1 MIVGAGVGS
10 DVGNDVGAV
19 GVFVGGAVVG
29 FFVHVGARV
38 GPYVGGAG
46 AAVGSYWAR
55 AAASS
60 HKKCIFM
67 AALFIVAHGC
77 PFLWSEAVRNFP
89 TAGNAAP
96 AGSRAAMT
104 ESHLRIGWC
113 RTPCKFGG

>member
-46 AAVGSYWAR
+46 ADVGSYWAR

-60 HKKCIFM
+60 HKKYIFM
-67 AALFIVAHGC
+67 AALLSSRMAAHRLGVVLFCVPTLKNAALAGPRRGFIV
-77 PFLWSEAVRNFP
+77 
-89 TAGNAAP
+89 
-96 AGSRAAMT
+96 
-104 ESHLRIGWC
+104 SHLG
-113 RTPCKFGG
+113 

>member
-60 HKKCIFM
+60 HKKYIFM
-67 AALFIVAHGC
+67 AALLSSRMAAHFFGVR
-77 PFLWSEAVRNFP
+77 PSEIFRRQETQRQPAHAVYI
-89 TAGNAAP
+89 A
-96 AGSRAAMT
+96 
-104 ESHLRIGWC
+104 ESHLG
-113 RTPCKFGG
+113 